1 MVNAMSRTKRLFNVL
16 ISLILLFGV
25 YLFFINYDKAMNK
38 INRFLDKIS
47 GFEVVIPKEQTK
59 NNRKYNFKVL
69 KETNNFEPKN
79 IDDIKSI
86 YYTVLNEGW
95 DEFTFY
101 CRSDYEGCA
110 DDVRKVADD
119 SEYISLINNYVSPLN
134 SYKKYNTLVT
144 DDKEIYLSIDKVY
157 DKNKSDYLINYFNK
171 LIENL
176 KINKNNITV
185 EDIKKIHHY
194 LINNIS
200 YDDDYTT
207 TENESSTTAYG
218 AITTKKAICGGYTDA
233 FAIAMDLLNVPN
245 FKVSSKEH
253 IWNVIYFNNKWY
265 HIDVT
270 WDDDEINKNNITNFF
285 MISTETLLKKDKSE
299 HNFNISLYKE
309 LY

>member
-101 CRSDYEGCA
+101 CRSEYEGCA
-110 DDVRKVADD
+110 NDVRTVADD
-119 SEYISLINNYVSPLN
+119 SEYVSLINNYVSPFN

-144 DDKEIYLSIDKVY
+144 GDKEIYLSIDKTY
-157 DKNKSDYLINYFNK
+157 TKEQTEYLTNYFNN
-171 LIENL
+171 LIDSL
-176 KINKNNITV
+176 KIDRKNITK
-185 EDIKKIHHY
+185 ENIKSIHHY
-194 LINNIS
+194 LINNIT
-200 YDDDYTT
+200 YDDDYTKT
-207 TENESSTTAYG
+207 QDENSTTAYG
-218 AITTKKAICGGYTDA
+218 AITTKKSICGGYTDA
-233 FAIAMDLLNVPN
+233 FAIAMDILNIPN

-253 IWNVIYFNNKWY
+253 IWNVIYYNNTWY

-270 WDDDEINKNNITNFF
+270 WDDDEINKNNNTNFF
-285 MISTETLLKKDKSE
+285 MINTDTLLKKDKKD
-299 HNFNISLYKE
+299 HDFNIAFYKE

>member
-119 SEYISLINNYVSPLN
+119 SEYVSLINNYVSPLN

-144 DDKEIYLSIDKVY
+144 GDKEIYLSIDKTY
-157 DKNKSDYLINYFNK
+157 TKEQTEYLTNYFNN
-171 LIENL
+171 LIDSL
-176 KINKNNITV
+176 KIDRKNITK
-185 EDIKKIHHY
+185 ENIKSIHHY
-194 LINNIS
+194 LINNIT
-200 YDDDYTT
+200 YDDDYTKT
-207 TENESSTTAYG
+207 QDENSTTAYG
-218 AITTKKAICGGYTDA
+218 AITTKKSICGGYTDA
-233 FAIAMDLLNVPN
+233 FAIAMDILNIPN

-253 IWNVIYFNNKWY
+253 IWNAIYYNNTWY

-270 WDDDEINKNNITNFF
+270 WDDDEINKNNQHNFYMIT
-285 MISTETLLKKDKSE
+285 TEELLKKDKEE
-299 HNFNISLYKE
+299 HNFNINDYLE
-309 LY
+309 LK